1 LAVLKEVGVLEITV
15 LAPED
20 SGIAAVAGIKAEFM
34 AALKKAGSGST
45 IVFDMSK
52 AKRTDS
58 SLAQLVITLER
69 EAAARDC
76 KAVVKD
82 GDAHRSLRTM
92 LCCDSL
98 EGQNEGGSHER

>member
-1 LAVLKEVGVLEITV
+1 MAVLKEVGVLEITV

-20 SGIAAVAGIKAEFM
+20 SGIA
-34 AALKKAGSGST
+34 T